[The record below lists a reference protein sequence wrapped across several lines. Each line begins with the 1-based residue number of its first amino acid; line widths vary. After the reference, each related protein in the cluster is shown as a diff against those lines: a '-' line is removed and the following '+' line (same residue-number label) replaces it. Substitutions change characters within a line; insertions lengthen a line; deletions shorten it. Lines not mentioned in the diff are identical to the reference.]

1 MNRELAEQKVRE
13 KIHIDAALEQ
23 QKLEDQKALDSA
35 VNTTLQHVK
44 EEARLEQERKLAE
57 LREVMEAEMRTQ
69 LRRQAAAHTDH
80 VQDVLK
86 VQEHELKAEAEQVLS
101 SKMLEQETRYRQLT
115 QEQLDNFT
123 LDMNTAYARLK
134 GVEEAIDSH
143 VVAEE
148 EARKAHQLWLSVEAL
163 SYSLKTA
170 EADVPTVPLENAAQ
184 AVRDSCRENDFALA
198 LASAL
203 PEKSLQRGVYSE
215 ASLRARFNSLRSLA
229 RRVALIDESRNSLY
243 QYFLSYLQAALLF
256 EKSQEAP
263 PSQLSSEDL
272 DPFKLLSYASYC
284 LEHGDLEL
292 AAKLVNQLRGEARR
306 VVEDWL
312 IEARLT
318 LETRQ
323 VVNLL
328 SAYANAV
335 GLGTTQAP

>member
-1 MNRELAEQKVRE
+1 MIVSTPSHKVV
-13 KIHIDAALEQ
+13 H
-23 QKLEDQKALDSA
+23 
-35 VNTTLQHVK
+35 
-44 EEARLEQERKLAE
+44 
-57 LREVMEAEMRTQ
+57 Q
-69 LRRQAAAHTDH
+69 LP
-80 VQDVLK
+80 VLNFSSISDTSYYCR
-86 VQEHELKAEAEQVLS
+86 VVQVLS

-123 LDMNTAYARLK
+123 LDMNAAYARLK

-143 VVAEE
+143 MEAEE
-148 EARKAHQLWLSVEAL
+148 AARKAHQLWLSVEAL
-163 SYSLKTA
+163 NYTLKTA
-170 EADVPTVPLENAAQ
+170 GTESPSMPLEDAAD
-184 AVRDSCRENDFALA
+184 AVRASCVDNDFALA
-198 LASAL
+198 LALAL
-203 PEKSLQRGVYSE
+203 PEESLKRGVYSE

-229 RRVALIDESRNSLY
+229 RRVALIDESHNTLY

-256 EKSQEAP
+256 ENQQEAP
-263 PSQLSSEDL
+263 PTQLHSEDL
-272 DPFKLLSYASYC
+272 DSFKLLSYASYC

-312 IEARLT
+312 TEARLT

-323 VVNLL
+323 VVSLL